1 MLAFMM
7 DAIGGWYVKFLN
19 PRGVF
24 SSSQWINNP
33 LRRVGVVKWIAFFRI
48 WFYQSCRAILSSF
61 IPYEMKSL
69 LQDTLGEL
77 SPDGKVKSWPEWI
90 ELLTVSCL
98 MVDNQ
103 ENVEEREL
111 RVMQIKMALCALL
124 SHSVQGIFPNQGLNP
139 GLPNGRQ
146 ILYQMSYQGSP
157 LISI

>member
-1 MLAFMM
+1 
-7 DAIGGWYVKFLN
+7 
-19 PRGVF
+19 
-24 SSSQWINNP
+24 
-33 LRRVGVVKWIAFFRI
+33 
-48 WFYQSCRAILSSF
+48 
-61 IPYEMKSL
+61 
-69 LQDTLGEL
+69 
-77 SPDGKVKSWPEWI
+77 
-90 ELLTVSCL
+90 

-111 RVMQIKMALCALL
+111 RVMQIKMTLCALL